1 MAITSHATVMSKPSS
16 RGKPLAMPPSEPT
29 IERSARS
36 FMSMTR
42 RQAMRRLSRPSAL
55 PQ

>member
-1 MAITSHATVMSKPSS
+1 MSNPSS
-16 RGKPLAMPPSEPT
+16 RGKPLAVPPSEET

-36 FMSMTR
+36 FMSITR
-42 RQAMRRLSRPSAL
+42 RQATRRLSMPSVL

>member
-1 MAITSHATVMSKPSS
+1 MSKPSS
-16 RGKPLAMPPSEPT
+16 RGKPLETPPSELT

-36 FMSMTR
+36 FMSITR
-42 RQAMRRLSRPSAL
+42 RQVTRRGSMSSAL

>member
-1 MAITSHATVMSKPSS
+1 MTSEATVMSKPSS
-16 RGKPLAMPPSEPT
+16 RENPLETPPSEET

-36 FMSMTR
+36 FMSTTR
-42 RQAMRRLSRPSAL
+42 RHEMRRVSRPSVL